1 VHEKTG
7 EDLYQVMTRVISQ
20 QVGTQVTV

>member
-7 EDLYQVMTRVISQ
+7 EDLQAVMNRVISQ
-20 QVGTQVTV
+20 QLGTQVTL